1 MFDLVQVAFVKVEQ
15 GLLRNA
21 ISVVFRLT
29 HLDERLELYNL
40 VVSSVILEL
49 FCEGFS
55 IHPLEEIFQ
64 LILSLLRDV
73 VESNF
78 LDCDCHIPKLEVFE
92 VLSVPF
98 EEFLVV
104 SWSD

>member
-55 IHPLEEIFQ
+55 IHPLEEVFQ

-78 LDCDCHIPKLEVFE
+78 LDCDGHIPKLEVFE

>member
-29 HLDERLELYNL
+29 HRDERLELYNL

-49 FCEGFS
+49 FGEGFS
-55 IHPLEEIFQ
+55 IHPLEEVFQ

-78 LDCDCHIPKLEVFE
+78 LDCDGHIPKLEVFE